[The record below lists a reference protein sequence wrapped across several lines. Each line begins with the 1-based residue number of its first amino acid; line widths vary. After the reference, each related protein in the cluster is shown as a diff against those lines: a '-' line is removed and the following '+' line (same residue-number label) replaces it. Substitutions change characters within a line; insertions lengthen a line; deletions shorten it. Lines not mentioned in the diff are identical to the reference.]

1 MYIFLMSSR
10 LLDAR
15 NTKTVSIISYSR
27 FLQSSAMNN
36 NHNILLNRSSLVFQ
50 WLRLQAPNAGG
61 TVSVPSWGTKILH
74 ATWYSSPPK
83 RKKPLK

>member
-1 MYIFLMSSR
+1 MSSR

-36 NHNILLNRSSLVFQ
+36 NHNMLLNRSSLVFQ
-50 WLRLQAPNAGG
+50 WLRLQAPSAGVMG
-61 TVSVPSWGTKILH
+61 SFPGEGTKIC
-74 ATWYSSPPK
+74 ATSPK
-83 RKKPLK
+83 RKKNVENKQIH